1 MTTDTSLDEP
11 TPDGS
16 ADEIAADVDLADGE
30 RLLGVP
36 WSTLLNVQAVRG
48 VGLLLVAIVVL
59 LWPDRTDRVLAVLVG
74 IGLGGYT
81 IMTVLDVVR
90 HREQRQF
97 LTILSIAVSGGM
109 AAALVAHP
117 VDSLRTATQALGGLL
132 VAYAVVEVGRTIR
145 RRRSVAWALSK
156 SIGLVLAGGL
166 LMVFPATLLAAATS
180 IVAALLGASG
190 LIHAFRR
197 PVDDDADGGATS
209 PFGGLVTWLRER
221 PFMTEDREILKQK
234 VFFEGP
240 SAATRFARFAA
251 LMLFA
256 SVIASVGVVVESTAV
271 VIGAMLVAP
280 LMVPLMGTAL
290 SVAMGWPR
298 RMRRCAGVAVAG
310 IVLAIST
317 GALIGAIL
325 PRSVEVT
332 GNTEIISRVSP
343 TIVDLAI
350 AVAAGAAGAYAMS
363 RRDVS
368 DSLPGVAVAIA
379 LVPPLTVVGLCWQ
392 QQAWAAGNGALLLF
406 LTNAVAIL
414 IAGGSM
420 FVLVGAVP
428 LRRISETQQRLGTV
442 VVGLLSVGCVV
453 VVLLMLNGAQ
463 LARSD
468 LARAGVDEVLAEW
481 SAQHEDHRVVDTR
494 VQTDGTIVVDLTG
507 PGEPPDLDTLS
518 DALSA
523 SAPDDVDVQVHWTEQ
538 QQRIITD

>member
-11 TPDGS
+11 TPD
-16 ADEIAADVDLADGE
+16 DERTADVDLADGE
-30 RLLGVP
+30 HLLGTP
-36 WSTLLNVQAVRG
+36 WSTLLDVQAVRG
-48 VGLLLVAIVVL
+48 LGLLLVAIVVL
-59 LWPDRTDRVLAVLVG
+59 LWPDRTDQVLAVLVG

-81 IMTVLDVVR
+81 VMTVLDVAR
-90 HREQRQF
+90 HRHQRQF
-97 LTILSIAVSGGM
+97 LTILSIAVAGGL

-117 VDSLRTATQALGGLL
+117 VESLRTVTQVLGGLL
-132 VAYAVVEVGRTIR
+132 IAYALVEVGRTMLR
-145 RRRSVAWALSK
+145 RQSTAWAVAK
-156 SIGLVLAGGL
+156 SIALVLAGAL
-166 LMVFPATLLAAATS
+166 LIAFPATLLAAATS
-180 IVAALLGASG
+180 IVAALVAASG
-190 LIHAFRR
+190 LIHAFQR
-197 PVDDDADGGATS
+197 PAGDAQGETTT
-209 PFGGLVTWLRER
+209 PLGGLATWLRQR

-290 SVAMGWPR
+290 SIAMGWPR
-298 RMRRCAGVAVAG
+298 RMRRCAGVAGTG

-317 GALIGAIL
+317 GAIIGAIV

-332 GNTEIISRVSP
+332 GNTEILARISP
-343 TIVDLAI
+343 TVVDLAI
-350 AVAAGAAGAYAMS
+350 AVAAGAAGAYALS

-414 IAGGSM
+414 IAGGAM

-428 LRRISETQQRLGTV
+428 LHRISETQQRLGTV
-442 VVGLLSVGCVV
+442 LVGLLSLGAVV
-453 VVLLMLNGAQ
+453 VVLLMLNGTQ

-468 LARAGVDEVLAEW
+468 LARAEIDEVLADW
-481 SAQHEDHRVVDTR
+481 SSEHEDHRVVDTR

-507 PGEPPDLDTLS
+507 PGEPPDLDALS
-518 DALSA
+518 DALRA
-523 SAPDDVDVQVHWTEQ
+523 SVADDVALQVHWTEQ
-538 QQRIITD
+538 QQRIIAE